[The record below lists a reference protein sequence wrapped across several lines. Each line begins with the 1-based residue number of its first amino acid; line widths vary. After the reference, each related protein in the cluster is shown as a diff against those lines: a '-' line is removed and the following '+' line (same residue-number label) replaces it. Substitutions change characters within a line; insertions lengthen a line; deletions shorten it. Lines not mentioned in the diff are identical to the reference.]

1 LKAAE
6 TFSLEERPM
15 WLPLIALIVS
25 LAVAVVLIDQTLQPN
40 WDQAPGAFMS
50 LSHPQQAMVAAVA
63 LMALYLMVAVVWQ
76 SARAKRNSRA
86 LALVANRRE
95 NLVDATVRVD
105 ETQRNLNAAVEHM
118 VATDPDNALLSLH
131 QRVTKAELLTATH
144 RSRSGAADLDQR
156 LAEIRRRQQ
165 TLREQLGEVTEA
177 RRTVAPV
184 FDELRERQI
193 QLDRALTQMEQESDA
208 AGRSVADRLKTLTD
222 NVIQSQTRLKALE
235 DSAET
240 LNRYKEDFGNAV
252 TRIAP
257 LQAAEGGVWSMI
269 AELNVRQREL
279 SKTLDAIDIRDGE
292 KLSVRADS
300 LARNKRD
307 IEQRMTQL
315 VESAS
320 LLDSIRTAFHELAER
335 AERLGRSLAEIETD
349 PDGHSL
355 VDRQNELNQFVEQSR
370 GRLGA
375 LEHTL
380 GLLNRFKEEL
390 DKYQREL
397 TPLQS
402 PTAGIEAAISDLHG
416 RRDRLDL
423 SLQELEEANGE
434 RLSGRVEAIHRNKTE
449 TEQRIAE
456 AVGHFSRLD
465 ALRKDVDGL
474 FGKLRQTIDK
484 LG

>member
-1 LKAAE
+1 
-6 TFSLEERPM
+6 M
-15 WLPLIALIVS
+15 WLPLIILIAL
-25 LAVAVVLIDQTLQPN
+25 LGVAVVLIEQTLQPN
-40 WDQAPGAFMS
+40 WDQAPAAFLS
-50 LSHPQQAMVAAVA
+50 LPHTQQAMVAAVV
-63 LMALYLMVAVVWQ
+63 LMAAYLMVAVVMN
-76 SARAKRNSRA
+76 SARARRQGKE
-86 LALVANRRE
+86 LAAVSNRRE
-95 NLVDATVRVD
+95 SFADSTVRVD

-118 VATDPDNALLSLH
+118 IATDPDNALLSLH

-144 RSRSGAADLDQR
+144 RSRTGAVDLDQR

-177 RRTVAPV
+177 RRTIAPV

-193 QLDRALTQMEQESDA
+193 QLDRALTQVEQESDA
-208 AGRSVADRLKTLTD
+208 AGRSVADRLKTLTE
-222 NVIQSQTRLKALE
+222 NVLQSQTRLKALE
-235 DSAET
+235 DSTAT
-240 LNRYKEDFGNAV
+240 LNKFKEDFGSAM

-257 LQAAEGGVWSMI
+257 LQAAGGGIWSMI
-269 AELNVRQREL
+269 SEL
-279 SKTLDAIDIRDGE
+279 SVRHGELSNALDALDIRDGE
-292 KLSVRADS
+292 KLAVRADF
-300 LARNKRD
+300 LARNRR
-307 IEQRMTQL
+307 ESELRMGQL
-315 VESAS
+315 LESAS

-335 AERLGRSLAEIETD
+335 AERLSRSLSEIEIDSQGRNLT
-349 PDGHSL
+349 
-355 VDRQNELNQFVEQSR
+355 DRQNELNQFVEASR

-397 TPLQS
+397 SPLQS
-402 PTAGIEAAISDLHG
+402 STSGIEAAISDLHG
-416 RRDRLDL
+416 RRDRLDQ
-423 SLQELEEANGE
+423 SLAELEEANGE
-434 RLSGRVEAIHRNKTE
+434 RLAGRVEAIHRNKLE

-474 FGKLRQTIDK
+474 FGKLRSTVDK

>member
-1 LKAAE
+1 
-6 TFSLEERPM
+6 M
-15 WLPLIALIVS
+15 WLPLIVLIV
-25 LAVAVVLIDQTLQPN
+25 LLGVAVVLVEQTLQPN
-40 WDQAPGAFMS
+40 WDQAPAAFLS
-50 LSHPQQAMVAAVA
+50 LSPAQQAMVAAIA
-63 LMALYLMVAVVWQ
+63 LMTTYLMVAVVWQ
-76 SARAKRNSRA
+76 SARARRQGRE
-86 LALVANRRE
+86 LARVTNRRE
-95 NLVDATVRVD
+95 SLVDATVRVD

-144 RSRSGAADLDQR
+144 RSRSSAADLDQR

-177 RRTVAPV
+177 RRTIAPV

-193 QLDRALTQMEQESDA
+193 QLDRALTQMEQESDV
-208 AGRSVADRLKTLTD
+208 AGRSVADRLKSLTD

-235 DSAET
+235 DSTVT
-240 LNRYKEDFGNAV
+240 LNKFKDDYGNAM

-257 LQAAEGGVWSMI
+257 LQAADGGIWSTI
-269 AELNVRQREL
+269 SEISARHGEL
-279 SKTLDAIDIRDGE
+279 SRVLDGIDIRDGE
-292 KLSVRADS
+292 KLSIRADT

-307 IEQRMTQL
+307 NEQRLTQL
-315 VESAS
+315 LESAS
-320 LLDSIRTAFHELAER
+320 LLDTIRTAFHELAER
-335 AERLGRSLAEIETD
+335 AERLARSLSEVETD
-349 PDGHSL
+349 ADGRTL
-355 VDRQNELNQFVEQSR
+355 TDRQNALSQFVDQSR
-370 GRLGA
+370 GRLGT

-380 GLLNRFKEEL
+380 SLLNRFKEEF

-397 TPLQS
+397 APLQS
-402 PTAGIEAAISDLHG
+402 PTSGVEAVITDLHN

-434 RLSGRVEAIHRNKTE
+434 RLSGRVEAIHRNKVE

-465 ALRKDVDGL
+465 ALRRDVDGL
-474 FGKLRQTIDK
+474 FGKLRATVDK

>member
-1 LKAAE
+1 
-6 TFSLEERPM
+6 M
-15 WLPLIALIVS
+15 WLPLLVLVAL
-25 LAVAVVLIDQTLQPN
+25 LGVAVVLIEQTMRPN
-40 WDQAPGAFMS
+40 WDQAPAAFLS
-50 LSHPQQAMVAAVA
+50 LSPAQQAMVTAIA
-63 LMALYLMVAVVWQ
+63 LMAIYLMVAVVWQ
-76 SARAKRNSRA
+76 SARARRQGRE

-95 NLVDATVRVD
+95 SLVDATVRVD
-105 ETQRNLNAAVEHM
+105 ETQRNLNAAVAHM

-156 LAEIRRRQQ
+156 LSEIRRRQQ

-177 RRTVAPV
+177 RRTIAPV

-193 QLDRALTQMEQESDA
+193 QLDRALTLMEQESDV

-235 DSAET
+235 DSTAT
-240 LNRYKEDFGNAV
+240 LNKFKDDYGNAMS
-252 TRIAP
+252 RIAP
-257 LQAAEGGVWSMI
+257 LQAADNGIWATIE
-269 AELNVRQREL
+269 ELHIRHGKL
-279 SKTLDAIDIRDGE
+279 SRALDAIDIRDGE
-292 KLSVRADS
+292 KLSIRADT

-307 IEQRMTQL
+307 ADQRMTQL
-315 VESAS
+315 LESSS
-320 LLDSIRTAFHELAER
+320 LLDTVRTALHELAER
-335 AERLGRSLAEIETD
+335 AERLERSLAEIETD
-349 PDGHSL
+349 PDGRSL
-355 VDRQNELNQFVEQSR
+355 TDRQNALSQFVDQSR

-380 GLLNRFKEEL
+380 GLLNRFKEDL

-397 TPLQS
+397 GPLQS
-402 PTAGIEAAISDLHG
+402 PTSGIEAAIADLNS

-423 SLQELEEANGE
+423 SLQELEEVNGE
-434 RLSGRVEAIHRNKTE
+434 RLSGRVEAIHRNKVE

-465 ALRKDVDGL
+465 VLRRDVDGL
-474 FGKLRQTIDK
+474 FGKLRATIDK